1 MAQPVIES
9 LTPAAGIEG
18 GEVIINCREFVY
30 STYDQAA
37 IKFGGVQTRPV
48 SSSPTRIIA
57 PVPSGN
63 MIPPG
68 RIDVTIEANGATSE
82 AVSFVAGQKLAEN
95 LHPVANPAY
104 DRDNGAIYTT
114 LSGTRGQKVPVSV
127 YKITPDGE
135 SEPFLTD
142 IINPTGMAFSPH
154 GEMYITSRYDGV
166 VYRVTPFREVE
177 EFARNLGIA
186 TGIAFDTEGRMFVGD
201 RSGTIYL
208 INEIG
213 EPTTFSTIDQS
224 MAAYHLAFGPDGY
237 LYVTGPTLSSFDA
250 VLRISPDGEV
260 TRFFSGLGRPQG
272 LAFDRKGNLYIAAS
286 RRGHRGVVRVSSN
299 AEAEIVIA
307 GIGIVGLAF
316 DDQGNAIIATNREI
330 YRLALGI
337 EGYWPY

>member
-18 GEVIINCREFVY
+18 GEVIITCREFVY

-37 IKFGGVQTRPV
+37 IKFGGVQTRPI

-63 MIPPG
+63 MIAPG
-68 RIDVTIEANGATSE
+68 KIDVTIEANGSTSE
-82 AVSFVAGQKLAEN
+82 AATFVAGQKLAEN

-213 EPTTFSTIDQS
+213 EPTTFATIEPS

-272 LAFDRKGNLYIAAS
+272 LAFDRKGNLYVAAS

-299 AEAEIVIA
+299 AEADIVIA
-307 GIGIVGLAF
+307 GVGIVGLAF

>member
-18 GEVIINCREFVY
+18 GEVIITCREFVY

-37 IKFGGVQTRPV
+37 IKFGGVQTRPI

-57 PVPSGN
+57 PVPSGS
-63 MIPPG
+63 MLAPG
-68 RIDVTIEANGATSE
+68 KIDVTIEANGSTSE
-82 AVSFVAGQKLAEN
+82 AATFVAGQKLAEN

-186 TGIAFDTEGRMFVGD
+186 TGIAFDTEGRMCVGD

-213 EPTTFSTIDQS
+213 EPTTFATIEPS

-272 LAFDRKGNLYIAAS
+272 LAFDRKGNLYVAAS

-299 AEAEIVIA
+299 AEADIVIA
-307 GIGIVGLAF
+307 GVGIVGLAF

>member
-1 MAQPVIES
+1 
-9 LTPAAGIEG
+9 
-18 GEVIINCREFVY
+18 
-30 STYDQAA
+30 
-37 IKFGGVQTRPV
+37 
-48 SSSPTRIIA
+48 
-57 PVPSGN
+57 

-213 EPTTFSTIDQS
+213 EPTTFATIEPS